1 MDESR
6 RRMELSRASTA
17 APRTSSSTPM
27 NYWVTSDDES
37 SIYSDINIGSECG
50 SIAPSSVDLLDIEQN
65 YTPLRSAPKPTKPNS
80 EDYMQFPVYMESPN
94 HIHNSDYIAQRQ
106 RYSRDEWEEKAEEAL
121 FGSCRTNRHD
131 TSEHIQVA
139 DDADS
144 TIEGKYGWDDM
155 REEPGGVGSETET
168 EFGEPAVR
176 PPKASKQASGV
187 SLRAG
192 QSPHNLCSTALNDL
206 LFTTNAQIDTDLH
219 DMLED
224 YINGRGIS
232 NFTDDFELIVDH
244 AYAGFITAAK
254 SILDVTE
261 EATARPST
269 SSDHSNSTVTD
280 HTPTQ
285 PGCLRRHASSRYAGS
300 MESLLSE
307 IVDCYMNQ
315 TEDYRKPN
323 TREANGNW
331 KYSHMRSSPRQSL
344 ALEDRMQDFG
354 IDIVKYNKEQLRRY
368 AVTGI
373 TKYVSG
379 QVLLSTGIEND
390 LADRL
395 DQTAETLR
403 MVMQQISTLETLHQQ
418 NKEALKNDRDMAGLR
433 KKAFRF
439 KRTVKQLRVDAM
451 DASNV
456 RRIFEMALLE
466 IQLL

>member
-1 MDESR
+1 M
-6 RRMELSRASTA
+6 
-17 APRTSSSTPM
+17 PM

-37 SIYSDINIGSECG
+37 SVYSYSDIESECG
-50 SIAPSSVDLLDIEQN
+50 SIEPSFADMLDVDGN
-65 YTPLRSAPKPTKPNS
+65 YTPLRSAPKPVELKAEINIQS
-80 EDYMQFPVYMESPN
+80 PVYVESPK
-94 HIHNSDYIAQRQ
+94 HIHTLEYAPQRQ

-121 FGSCRTNRHD
+121 FGSCRTHRYD
-131 TSEHIQVA
+131 TSEQIQVA

-144 TIEGKYGWDDM
+144 TVEGKYGWNDM
-155 REEPGGVGSETET
+155 HEEPESIGSDTET
-168 EFGEPAVR
+168 ELGMSSAR
-176 PPKASKQASGV
+176 PPKTTKQASGI

-192 QSPHNLCSTALNDL
+192 QSPYNLCATALNDL

-232 NFTDDFELIVDH
+232 NFTDDFDLIVDH
-244 AYAGFITAAK
+244 AYAGFLTSAK

-261 EATARPST
+261 DATARPSM
-269 SSDHSNSTVTD
+269 SSEHSNSTVVD
-280 HTPTQ
+280 NMYSQ
-285 PGCLRRHASSRYAGS
+285 SNSLRRHASSRYAGS

-307 IVDCYMNQ
+307 IVDCYMTQ

-323 TREANGNW
+323 AHEAKGNW
-331 KYSHMRSSPRQSL
+331 KYNQKHSSPRQSI
-344 ALEDRMQDFG
+344 ALEDRMQDLG
-354 IDIVKYNKEQLRRY
+354 IDVVKYNKEQLRLY

-395 DQTAETLR
+395 DETAETLR
-403 MVMQQISTLETLHQQ
+403 MITQQIATLESLHQQ
-418 NKEALKNDRDMAGLR
+418 NKEMMKNDRDMSALR

-439 KRTVKQLRVDAM
+439 KRTVKQLKVDAM
-451 DASNV
+451 DASSV